1 MVGASS
7 IPHWLGILLGEKF
20 FDPCIVH
27 ECAKKNEKN
36 IFCLNCCIA
45 ICPHC
50 LPVHLPHPRLQ
61 IRRYVYQ
68 DVIRL
73 SDAQKLI
80 NCFLVQPYTTN
91 SAKVVFLNERPMSRP
106 FRGSGNFCIKCDRS
120 LQDPFLFCSISCK
133 VNHLETAEHG
143 GKKCDQNSEL
153 LPLFYKTKSDVSVT
167 EIEEDPQMTPDS
179 VLNSPVSPRT
189 WSGGSTNTTTSN
201 GGNAINC
208 KSSLLACTA
217 TTEFVKKKK
226 KMKMKMKKRSCVLM
240 PRVSCRSSCSQ
251 AAAAAESIS
260 RRKGVP
266 RRSPLN

>member
-20 FDPCIVH
+20 FDPCVVH
-27 ECAKKNEKN
+27 ESAKKNEKN
-36 IFCLNCCIA
+36 IFCLNCCVA

-50 LPVHLPHPRLQ
+50 LPVHRPHRRLQ

-80 NCFLVQPYTTN
+80 NCSLVQPYTTN

-106 FRGSGNFCIKCDRS
+106 FRGSGNFCINCDRS
-120 LQDPFLFCSISCK
+120 LQDPFLFCSLSCK
-133 VNHLETAEHG
+133 VNHFETTKHG
-143 GKKCDQNSEL
+143 GKKLDQNSEL
-153 LPLFYKTKSDVSVT
+153 LPSSYKTRSDVSVR

-179 VLNSPVSPRT
+179 VLDSPVSPRT
-189 WSGGSTNTTTSN
+189 WSGGSTNTTATSN
-201 GGNAINC
+201 GGSAINC
-208 KSSLLACTA
+208 KSSLIACTA
-217 TTEFVKKKK
+217 TTEFVKKK
-226 KMKMKMKKRSCVLM
+226 MKMKMKKSSCVLM
-240 PRVSCRSSCSQ
+240 PRVSCRSRCSQ
-251 AAAAAESIS
+251 AAAAADSIN

>member
-1 MVGASS
+1 MVGARS

-27 ECAKKNEKN
+27 ESAKKNEKN
-36 IFCLNCCIA
+36 IFCLNCCIT

-50 LPVHLPHPRLQ
+50 LPVHRPHRRLQ

-80 NCFLVQPYTTN
+80 NCSLVQPYTTN

-120 LQDPFLFCSISCK
+120 LQDPFLFCSLSCK
-133 VNHLETAEHG
+133 VNNLEIAKRG
-143 GKKCDQNSEL
+143 GKKLDQTSEL
-153 LPLFYKTKSDVSVT
+153 LPLFCKTGTDVSFL
-167 EIEEDPQMTPDS
+167 ELEEDLQMTPDS
-179 VLNSPVSPRT
+179 VVDSPVSPRT
-189 WSGGSTNTTTSN
+189 WSGGSTTTTATSN
-201 GGNAINC
+201 GGSAINC
-208 KSSLLACTA
+208 KPLSLVCTA

-226 KMKMKMKKRSCVLM
+226 KKKCSCVSM
-240 PRVSCRSSCSQ
+240 PRVLCRSRCSQ
-251 AAAAAESIS
+251 AAAAESIC

-266 RRSPLN
+266 QRSPLN